1 MIKNRSLHLMLI
13 TRLAAVTLIVSVL
26 VAILVVGKERERVFQ
41 KAREKA
47 LMRTGMLR
55 MLILENLDAPN
66 LGSHEAIRK
75 MVKSMAYQG
84 SDLDVGRYVFARII
98 DASFTE
104 VARVVNENH
113 DQIND
118 LVQYIESGQH
128 RIPAGV
134 SRPEMTWVRVGSRRY
149 VYAMVPFANSRGDIA
164 AYVEGFYAST
174 EQEDRAAFRNLLQA
188 LAIAIGTVL
197 ATSLLLYPLIVQLL
211 RRVERLSLRLL
222 DANMEMLRVIGSTI
236 AKRDSD
242 TDIHNFRVTIYAV
255 RIAEAMGLDASMIRT
270 LIKGAFLHDV
280 GKIGIRDNILLK
292 PGKLDENEF
301 TEMKKHVH
309 HGRDII
315 NRSSWLKDALPVVES
330 HHEKFEGQGYPDGL
344 IGTDIPILARI
355 FAIADVF
362 DALTSHRPYKSP
374 LSFEDTIDILIK
386 GRTIHFDPEVLDVFI
401 GIAKPLYDT
410 YGNRDDDTPR
420 YDLDEIVK
428 RYFRADI
435 AAYLD

>member
-1 MIKNRSLHLMLI
+1 MH
-13 TRLAAVTLIVSVL
+13 
-26 VAILVVGKERERVFQ
+26 
-41 KAREKA
+41 
-47 LMRTGMLR
+47 
-55 MLILENLDAPN
+55 
-66 LGSHEAIRK
+66 
-75 MVKSMAYQG
+75 
-84 SDLDVGRYVFARII
+84 
-98 DASFTE
+98 
-104 VARVVNENH
+104 
-113 DQIND
+113 
-118 LVQYIESGQH
+118 
-128 RIPAGV
+128 
-134 SRPEMTWVRVGSRRY
+134 
-149 VYAMVPFANSRGDIA
+149 SRGDIA